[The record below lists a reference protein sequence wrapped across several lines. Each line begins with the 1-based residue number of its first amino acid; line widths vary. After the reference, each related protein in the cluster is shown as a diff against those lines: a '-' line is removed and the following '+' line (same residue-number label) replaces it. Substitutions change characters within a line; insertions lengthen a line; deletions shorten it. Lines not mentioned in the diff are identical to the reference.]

1 MAKSAVCSNS
11 GVGYNTINVEPMTPA
26 IGGVITGVDISTD
39 LSDEVAGEIRH
50 ALLEHLVIF
59 FRDQSL
65 TPDRLVAFAR
75 RFGDIGYYPFVAG
88 MADHPEVVEVVK
100 KESETINFGG
110 LWHTDTSYLE
120 APPLGSILYAKEI
133 PDIGGDTLF
142 ANMYLAFNA
151 LSDQMQSLLEDL
163 RGINSAE
170 KPDAAV
176 TRTER
181 IAEKPKDAHGIV
193 TTSSHPLVRT
203 HPETRRKALYCSKA
217 HTLTID
223 GMTAEESR
231 PILECLYA
239 VQQREEFG
247 CRFQW
252 APGSVAFW
260 DNRCAQHNAL
270 NDYHGHRRVMH
281 RVTLQGDKPV

>member
-26 IGGVITGVDISTD
+26 IGGVITDVDISTD

-120 APPLGSILYAKEI
+120 APPLGSNLVCKGN
-133 PDIGGDTLF
+133 PGHRGG
-142 ANMYLAFNA
+142 Y
-151 LSDQMQSLLEDL
+151 
-163 RGINSAE
+163 
-170 KPDAAV
+170 
-176 TRTER
+176 
-181 IAEKPKDAHGIV
+181 
-193 TTSSHPLVRT
+193 LVR
-203 HPETRRKALYCSKA
+203 EY
-217 HTLTID
+217 
-223 GMTAEESR
+223 
-231 PILECLYA
+231 
-239 VQQREEFG
+239 V
-247 CRFQW
+247 
-252 APGSVAFW
+252 PGV
-260 DNRCAQHNAL
+260 
-270 NDYHGHRRVMH
+270 
-281 RVTLQGDKPV
+281 